1 MPRLPTIVLRETS
14 KKTPLMPCAPLMMRR
29 GLGSRAG
36 WSSRGCAV
44 AREVGRSASQS
55 AVGHGCGRPVKW
67 LRGPLRGRNQ
77 KIANRCHCKPLLA
90 PQRLFERV
98 LFPPLEPG
106 KHPLAPLEI
115 LLSRVWR
122 RASASFSRELPLFQ
136 IEMREFF
143 EDPLHVL
150 ARSCAHAEEESGP
163 PGWGAVEIVAG

>member
-1 MPRLPTIVLRETS
+1 MRIQGPRRTVAARGSGCVTRRSGRATRRGGALARLPKPDGGRHGLPGAGPSLE
-14 KKTPLMPCAPLMMRR
+14 KWAAAPR
-29 GLGSRAG
+29 SRLWVTG
-36 WSSRGCAV
+36 
-44 AREVGRSASQS
+44 
-55 AVGHGCGRPVKW
+55 GRPVKW

-143 EDPLHVL
+143 EDPR
-150 ARSCAHAEEESGP
+150 AR
-163 PGWGAVEIVAG
+163 